1 MQSNRERP
9 HRGTIQLESAT
20 VEQHVHV
27 KDGQHI
33 LTLRAPNIAEQASP
47 GSFIHVQVHA
57 LVALRRPMS
66 IMRSDKR
73 NGTIEV
79 LYKSVGFGTQALSE
93 RCIGEELSVLGPI
106 GNGFSVN
113 ESRARPLLIG
123 GGVGIP
129 PLIFLAE
136 HLKESFATL
145 DPLVFMGSEVQFPF
159 DPRPSNIMLD
169 GIPPG
174 VIGCVP
180 LLDDWGI
187 PSRLASGRG
196 FPGCYEGFVTDLADT
211 WLATLDPQTREQ
223 IEIYSCGPTP
233 MLQAVAKLA
242 RKYDLPSQLSL
253 EEYMACA
260 VGGCAGCV
268 VEVFSNKTSAM
279 KRVCVDGPVFEGQSI
294 FPG

>member
-9 HRGTIQLESAT
+9 HRGTIQLENVT
-20 VEQHVHV
+20 IEQHAHV

-33 LTLRAPNIAEQASP
+33 ITLRAPSIAELATP

-57 LVALRRPMS
+57 LVPLRRPMS
-66 IMRSDKR
+66 IMRADKR
-73 NGTIEV
+73 TGTIEV
-79 LYKSVGFGTQALSE
+79 LYKSVGFGTQALCE
-93 RCIGEELSVLGPI
+93 RAVGEELSVLGPI
-106 GNGFSVN
+106 GNGFVVN
-113 ESRARPLLIG
+113 EARARPLLIG

-136 HLKESFATL
+136 HLKEYFSAL
-145 DPLVFMGSEVQFPF
+145 DPVVFMGSEVQFPF
-159 DPRPSNIMLD
+159 DPRPSNIMLE
-169 GIPPG
+169 GIPEG

-187 PSRLASGRG
+187 PSRLASGRD
-196 FPGCYEGFVTDLADT
+196 FPGCYEVFVTDRADA
-211 WLATLDPQTREQ
+211 WLATFQPQVRRQ
-223 IEIYSCGPTP
+223 VEIYACGPTP
-233 MLQAVAKLA
+233 MLQAVAGLA

-268 VEVFSNKTSAM
+268 VEVFNGETSAM
-279 KRVCVDGPVFEGQSI
+279 KRVCVDGPVFEGQTI
-294 FPG
+294 FPA